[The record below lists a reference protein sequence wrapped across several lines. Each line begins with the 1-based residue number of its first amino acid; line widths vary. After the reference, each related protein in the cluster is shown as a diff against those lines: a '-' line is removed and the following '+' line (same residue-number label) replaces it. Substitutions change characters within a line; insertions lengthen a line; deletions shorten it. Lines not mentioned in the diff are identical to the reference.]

1 MGDTARAFATGTKS
15 GLLLLVADKTERVLL
30 GASAIGSHVEE
41 LIGEAALAI
50 RARVSLEMLAD
61 LVHPFPT
68 YSEAY
73 EPPFRALLAAA
84 DRACS

>member
-1 MGDTARAFATGTKS
+1 
-15 GLLLLVADKTERVLL
+15 
-30 GASAIGSHVEE
+30 VEE
-41 LIGEAALAI
+41 FIGEATLAI
-50 RARVSLEMLAD
+50 RARVPLEVLAD